1 MTDVAVGRAGRPRT
15 VEAAFALSLAAIAV
29 QVAVWVLGAFV
40 VSPTGLEELRGELGR
55 DGAARQLAASAGF
68 LAVLGALWLLFCFRM
83 RAGDGRARITLTVVG
98 LLSGLFFLNTLSTDG
113 FRWTADGGIG
123 DLLLTDV
130 LPDLLVAGAI
140 VMMFL
145 PASNAY
151 FSAARRDG
159 R

>member
-1 MTDVAVGRAGRPRT
+1 MTDAAVGRAGRPRT
-15 VEAAFALSLAAIAV
+15 VEAAFALSLAAIALQAV
-29 QVAVWVLGAFV
+29 VWVLGTFV

-55 DGAARQLAASAGF
+55 DGATRQLAVPAGL
-68 LAVLGALWLLFCFRM
+68 LAALGALWLLFCFRM
-83 RAGDGRARITLTVVG
+83 RAGDGRARIALTVVG
-98 LLSGLFFLNTLSTDG
+98 LFSGLFFLNALSKDG

-123 DLLLTDV
+123 DLLLTDL
-130 LPDLLVAGAI
+130 LPDLLAAGAI

-151 FSAARRDG
+151 FSAARREG